1 MKSNFFL
8 QFFRSRDKDRSPK
21 ERNRDKE
28 RRSKSRDRHRRRS
41 HSRERRSKDRERSKR
56 HRREDERQND
66 DERHYEKEKE
76 RERKRELE
84 EMREKELER
93 ERLREIAME
102 LKAAQFAALAEVQVQ
117 PPMPLMPMQ
126 QMFVP
131 EPPKPEVSQAF
142 LEAVAA
148 SQRIAASKNFAEIY
162 NCTNSN
168 DSTSNGPTPIEETN
182 NATSSNSKAFH
193 PVLSLSG
200 CILKRL
206 FSIPQ
211 TAPNVKLGNGRND
224 LVGAA
229 AKMTRHSSLECQL
242 YCRHRWTHTS
252 RRHI

>member
-1 MKSNFFL
+1 MRFL
-8 QFFRSRDKDRSPK
+8 RSRDKDRSPK

-56 HRREDERQND
+56 HRRDDERQND
-66 DERHYEKEKE
+66 DERLYEKEKE

-102 LKAAQFAALAEVQVQ
+102 LKAAQFAALAEVQ

-148 SQRIAASKNFAEIY
+148 SQRIAASKNFAEIF

-168 DSTSNGPTPIEETN
+168 DSTSNGPTPIEETII
-182 NATSSNSKAFH
+182 ATSNNSKAFYISLFL
-193 PVLSLSG
+193 PLSRR
-200 CILKRL
+200 ILNDNFL
-206 FSIPQ
+206 FH
-211 TAPNVKLGNGRND
+211 R
-224 LVGAA
+224 
-229 AKMTRHSSLECQL
+229 
-242 YCRHRWTHTS
+242 RHRT
-252 RRHI
+252 